1 MFVILVVDIVGIG
14 KYLIKLRINMFIRHK
29 NKKYIM

>member
-1 MFVILVVDIVGIG
+1 MCVRVVGDIVGIG